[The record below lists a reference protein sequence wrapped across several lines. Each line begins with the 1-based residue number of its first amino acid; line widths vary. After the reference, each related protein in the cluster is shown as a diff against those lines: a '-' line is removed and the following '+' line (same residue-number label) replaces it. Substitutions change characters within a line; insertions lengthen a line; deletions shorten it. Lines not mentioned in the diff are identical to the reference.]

1 MFDNLLFNIAMG
13 ALRHALTAGG
23 GALVTQGII
32 TNDQANWA
40 VGAVVALVGLAWS
53 AIEKYKASKANGV
66 TGATVVDTPVEVKDL
81 PPIK

>member
-23 GALVTQGII
+23 GAMVADGIL
-32 TNDQANWA
+32 TSAQSNWA

-53 AIEKYKASKANGV
+53 GWEKWQAQKSTGT
-66 TGATVVDTPVEVKDL
+66 TGAVVRDTPVEVKDL
-81 PPIK
+81 PPVQ